1 VKVWRYLDLAKF
13 VSMLETQSLFFTRM
27 DIFNDPFEGAMP
39 KAILKK
45 QDDMYM
51 ERSLD
56 SGVTAG
62 YYAFESRNML
72 ADERKQLFVSCWHAS
87 DNESEAMWQLYSD
100 KHKGIAIISDID
112 LLRNSMSEN
121 IELDYVTYVDYEAES
136 IPSAPLYMYKRS
148 AFEHEKEVRAVIRDD
163 TCESSGISVNI
174 NTNGLV
180 KNVVVS
186 PLAQEWFFEVVK
198 SICVKYNCSF
208 EVSNSSLSAAPVFP
222 WTQQIEME

>member
-1 VKVWRYLDLAKF
+1 MKVWRYLDLAKF
-13 VSMLETQSLFFTRM
+13 VSMLETQSIFFTRM
-27 DIFNDPFEGAMP
+27 DVFNDPFEGAMP

-45 QDDMYM
+45 QDDLYM
-51 ERSLD
+51 EHSLD

-62 YYAFESRNML
+62 YYAYEARRML

-100 KHKGIAIISDID
+100 KHKGIAIVSDID
-112 LLRNSMSEN
+112 ILRNNMPEN

-136 IPSAPLYMYKRS
+136 IPRAPLYMYKRS
-148 AFEHEKEVRAVIRDD
+148 AFEHEKEVRAVIRNDS
-163 TCESSGISVNI
+163 CKNIGIALNI
-174 NTNGLV
+174 NTNELI

-186 PLAQEWFFEVVK
+186 PLAQDWFFDVVK
-198 SICVKYNCSF
+198 SICAKYSCSF
-208 EVSNSSLSAAPVFP
+208 KVSNSSLSVDPVFP